1 MGSNFCLAPCHQI
14 LRAGHVLEES
24 EQDCSGLGVLP
35 QTETELGIR
44 SRFTTPYW
52 VLDQSV
58 WDLSGQGGIPTSD
71 VESGEAREKA
81 MTRGTLTEVRVEAA
95 EEEGRALDRRFSR
108 RMVLASVSSAVP
120 EVTGTMAGK
129 DPTAKTE

>member
-1 MGSNFCLAPCHQI
+1 M
-14 LRAGHVLEES
+14 
-24 EQDCSGLGVLP
+24 
-35 QTETELGIR
+35 
-44 SRFTTPYW
+44 
-52 VLDQSV
+52 LDQSV

-81 MTRGTLTEVRVEAA
+81 MTRGTLTEVRAEAA

-120 EVTGTMAGK
+120 EDTGTMAGK
-129 DPTAKTE
+129 DPTAKNEGGDVSARPRRIKRSSVSRPEWAN